1 MTQIS
6 SSGRRANLRSLSF
19 EDAQLTLPNGNL
31 IRGQILDLSK
41 DGCFVETL
49 EPVSVNTKLHI
60 CISDDLQRCDLDGRV
75 IRSEPGSGFGVFG
88 LAIAFENM
96 NAPRQVAIDAWLTTI
111 RALGGQDSDRRKSP
125 RT

>member
-1 MTQIS
+1 MAQIS

-41 DGCFVETL
+41 DGCFIETL
-49 EPVSVNTKLHI
+49 ESVSVNTKLHV
-60 CISDDLQRCDLDGRV
+60 CISDDLRRCDFDGRV
-75 IRSEPGSGFGVFG
+75 IRSEPGGGFGVFG
-88 LAIAFENM
+88 LAVAFENM
-96 NAPRQVAIDAWLTTI
+96 NASRQVAVDTWVKDI
-111 RALGGQDSDRRKSP
+111 RALGGQDIDRRKSP